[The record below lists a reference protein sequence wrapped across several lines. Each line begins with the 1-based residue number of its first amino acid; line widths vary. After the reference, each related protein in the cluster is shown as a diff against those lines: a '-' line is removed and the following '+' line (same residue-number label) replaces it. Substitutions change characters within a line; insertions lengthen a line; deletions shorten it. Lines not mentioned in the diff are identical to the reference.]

1 MWPYMLAWFPMI
13 LIAIANGIL
22 REYGYGKRMTERA
35 AHQLS
40 TLIGIVLFGIYIWG
54 VMRFWPPA
62 SAGLAIRIGLIWL
75 VLTVMFEFGFG
86 HFVAGHS
93 WQRLLQDYNIRA
105 GRVWPAILLWVAFAP
120 YLFFRIR

>member
-1 MWPYMLAWFPMI
+1 
-13 LIAIANGIL
+13 
-22 REYGYGKRMTERA
+22 
-35 AHQLS
+35 
-40 TLIGIVLFGIYIWG
+40 
-54 VMRFWPPA
+54 
-62 SAGLAIRIGLIWL
+62 LAIRIGLIWL

-105 GRVWPAILLWVAFAP
+105 GRVWLAILLWVAFAP